1 MNDSSLDAKAIADA
15 VQQRLQKYEDLT
27 VLEQFGMFMGTA
39 QLLEAGLKQLLVR
52 RYKYDL
58 ERIERWTLGRTVRE
72 LKARGLRSDL
82 IRLWESVVEYRNYIA
97 HELLLNDAML
107 RSILGG
113 DSGKFELRHLEKGI
127 YELEQLVL
135 LYDWCEAHNAW

>member
-1 MNDSSLDAKAIADA
+1 MNDPSLDAKAIADA
-15 VQQRLQKYEDLT
+15 VQQRLKKYEDLT

-39 QLLEAGLKQLLVR
+39 QLLEAALKQLLVR

-72 LKARGLRSDL
+72 LEARGLRSDL
-82 IRLWESVVEYRNYIA
+82 IRLVESVVEYRNYIA

-113 DSGKFELRHLEKGI
+113 DSGRIELRHLEKGI
-127 YELEQLVL
+127 YELEQLVF